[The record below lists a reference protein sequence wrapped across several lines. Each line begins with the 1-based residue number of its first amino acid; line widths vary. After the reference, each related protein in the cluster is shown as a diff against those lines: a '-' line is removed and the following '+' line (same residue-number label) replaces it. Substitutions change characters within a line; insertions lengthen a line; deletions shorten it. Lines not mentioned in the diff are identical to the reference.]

1 MSQQHLT
8 PCVFTLLLYNQT
20 QNKTEKIT
28 QVRRAV
34 AMRRKNRTDSSSSS
48 SSTTIALRPQLERY
62 KKEVERLRDMLTQ
75 REVELRASND
85 ARDAAIAKQ
94 MRVAENNRLLIL
106 EVKERGED
114 LKDDRVALQNAQRR
128 IQSLQKRCHYLL
140 KSKEKSKD
148 ASILATSV
156 EKTKSTTTSRFP
168 KSPWHSHVESVSSD
182 HHHRSKKFDS
192 ITPIPLRERSFN
204 EIHSTMINNLGDLSR
219 DLKRGASAILS
230 SSPLLRRSAR
240 KRGDRF

>member
-1 MSQQHLT
+1 LETEQSNKIAAQSTSLRILEQRLEDRTNKLSQAQGKVLKYENL
-8 PCVFTLLLYNQT
+8 VEIG
-20 QNKTEKIT
+20 KTE
-28 QVRRAV
+28 
-34 AMRRKNRTDSSSSS
+34 
-48 SSTTIALRPQLERY
+48 
-62 KKEVERLRDMLTQ
+62 LRD
-75 REVELRASND
+75 SND

-114 LKDDRVALQNAQRR
+114 LKDDRIALKNAQRR
-128 IQSLQKRCHYLL
+128 IQSLQKRCHYMM
-140 KSKEKSKD
+140 KQNEKKD
-148 ASILATSV
+148 SSSSSSSSFKSV
-156 EKTKSTTTSRFP
+156 EKIQTTTTRFP

-182 HHHRSKKFDS
+182 HLHKTKKIDS

-230 SSPLLRRSAR
+230 SSPLLRRSGR
-240 KRGDRF
+240 KNRSGVGF